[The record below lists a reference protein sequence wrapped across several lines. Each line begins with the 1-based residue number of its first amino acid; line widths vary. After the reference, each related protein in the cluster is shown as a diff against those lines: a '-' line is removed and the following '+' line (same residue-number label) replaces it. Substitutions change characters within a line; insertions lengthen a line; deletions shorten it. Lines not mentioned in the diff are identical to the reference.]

1 MQLEVSKKSFGVINL
16 FESYEINLVKRNKF
30 IKVPEKLKINQFPSK
45 TTSILNSTP
54 IKLSNFF
61 FDENLIGRPL
71 SDEERRTAPF
81 LTEENYVENFDPH
94 HYSIEFLYNNL
105 QRLCMEVLDPVTE
118 LNGKR
123 PFIENALL
131 FRSNLSGVDMDSF
144 FADQLQGN
152 AVVLNFKNDEDNVL
166 FDRSLQFITEFSLFD
181 RLLVDKTLKKYERP
195 TLMISVNEKKRG
207 IIGRVGRD

>member
-1 MQLEVSKKSFGVINL
+1 
-16 FESYEINLVKRNKF
+16 
-30 IKVPEKLKINQFPSK
+30 
-45 TTSILNSTP
+45 
-54 IKLSNFF
+54 
-61 FDENLIGRPL
+61 
-71 SDEERRTAPF
+71 
-81 LTEENYVENFDPH
+81 
-94 HYSIEFLYNNL
+94 
-105 QRLCMEVLDPVTE
+105 
-118 LNGKR
+118 
-123 PFIENALL
+123 
-131 FRSNLSGVDMDSF
+131 MDSF